1 MGSGSDLVVTA
12 KDNRPVPL
20 EINGFGEE
28 IVKALGVL
36 VIRASHF
43 DHSLA
48 SLLGSLAQVTG
59 PQVWALFHYSVNA
72 KARIDMITA
81 LAKTTDISD
90 ETEAAVLAILKQA
103 KDLADDRNV
112 FIHWQYSIQEYP
124 NPGSAHKTVLVGN
137 APVRRVPYTVRPFT
151 AEDIWA
157 LNERYRETRDQMAT
171 IARRVSDELA
181 EA

>member
-1 MGSGSDLVVTA
+1 MA
-12 KDNRPVPL
+12 KDNRPVPP

-28 IVKALGVL
+28 IVSALGVL
-36 VIRASHF
+36 VIRASQF

-48 SLLGSLAQVTG
+48 SLLGSLARVTG

-81 LAKTTDISD
+81 LAKTTLISD
-90 ETEAAVLAILKQA
+90 ETEAAVLAILKKA

-112 FIHWQYSIQEYP
+112 FIHWGYSIQAHP
-124 NPGSAHKTVLVGN
+124 NPDSPHKTVLIGN
-137 APVRRVPYTVRPFT
+137 TPVRRVTHTVRPFT

-157 LNERYRETRDQMAT
+157 LNERYRETRDQMAKV
-171 IARRVSDELA
+171 ARRVSEELDEA
-181 EA
+181 